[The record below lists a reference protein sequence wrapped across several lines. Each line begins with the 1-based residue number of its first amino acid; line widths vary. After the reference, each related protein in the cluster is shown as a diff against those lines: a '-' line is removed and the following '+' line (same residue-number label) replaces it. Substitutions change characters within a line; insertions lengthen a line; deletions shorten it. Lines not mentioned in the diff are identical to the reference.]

1 MRTLAQIAVLTLLTG
16 CAISPT
22 GPQTG
27 APVEGVMREQG
38 QLARASVQAAR
49 EVHAE
54 EPASPV
60 IALELTH
67 AESLLPIPTGGQA
80 QAAANRAQGSRT
92 ATPEARA
99 ATYAGLQSE
108 VARLDALLVQSRIE
122 EAKRAEAE
130 SGRREALLMQTRVT
144 TYAGIGFMAAG
155 VFLGFAGNI
164 RLGVVTLGIG
174 AVLLAAS
181 RIIATVPDWAYTT
194 LFIAAGLIALIAP
207 VAMWWAYRA
216 GLFQHP
222 TKVGE
227 YEVVE

>member
-1 MRTLAQIAVLTLLTG
+1 MRTLIQIAALALLTG
-16 CAISPT
+16 CVSPT

-27 APVEGVMREQG
+27 APVEAVLTERG

-49 EVHAE
+49 AVHAE

-60 IALELTH
+60 VALELTH
-67 AESLLPIPTGGQA
+67 AERLLPVPTGGQS
-80 QAAANRAQGSRT
+80 QAAANRAQGART
-92 ATPEARA
+92 ATPEAQA

-108 VARLDALLVQSRIE
+108 VARLDALLTQARIE

-130 SGRREALLMQTRVT
+130 SGRREALMLQTQVT
-144 TYAGIGFMAAG
+144 TYAGIGFMTIG
-155 VFLGFAGNI
+155 VVLGFAGNM

-174 AVLLAAS
+174 GVLLAAS
-181 RIIATVPDWAYTT
+181 RIIATVPDWAYTV
-194 LFIAAGLIALIAP
+194 LFISAGLIALIAP

-222 TKVGE
+222 PKVGD
-227 YEVVE
+227 YEVEA